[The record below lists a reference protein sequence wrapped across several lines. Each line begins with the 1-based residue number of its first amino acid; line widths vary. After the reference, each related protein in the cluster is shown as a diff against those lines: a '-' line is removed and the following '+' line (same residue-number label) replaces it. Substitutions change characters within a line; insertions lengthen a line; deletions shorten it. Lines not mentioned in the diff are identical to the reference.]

1 MDTMSMTARSMHGG
15 GPPSTRKIR
24 VRKILLVDPDLDRAS
39 GVADA
44 LEALGYYLNRVTV
57 AAEGRR
63 RAAERVYDLVVLGAD
78 LGEGVLPVIVDEL
91 GGRASPPP
99 VLVLAGPDGLKR
111 RADLD
116 GVTCVMVLRGPISPG
131 DAVEAVRT
139 LIGGPWEE
147 RKPKG

>member
-1 MDTMSMTARSMHGG
+1 MTMTARQMHGG

-24 VRKILLVDPDLDRAS
+24 VKKILMVDPDPARGSD
-39 GVADA
+39 VADA
-44 LEALGYYLNRVTV
+44 LESLGYYLNRVAV

-63 RAAERVYDLVVLGAD
+63 RVAERVYDLVVLGAD
-78 LGEGVLPVIVDEL
+78 LGEAVLPVIVDEL
-91 GGRASPPP
+91 TGRPSPPP

-147 RKPKG
+147 RRKPGS